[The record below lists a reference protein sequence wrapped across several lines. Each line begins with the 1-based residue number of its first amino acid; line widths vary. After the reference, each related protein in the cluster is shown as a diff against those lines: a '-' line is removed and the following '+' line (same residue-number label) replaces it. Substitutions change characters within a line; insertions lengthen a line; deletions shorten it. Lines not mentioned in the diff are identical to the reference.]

1 MGCNLDQDQP
11 KVQLKLQELS
21 CAVFKSVH
29 FSLGHSSQ
37 SKTFAKE
44 PASSSTSDG
53 WDDFDDSSWG
63 TLEDTPSK
71 STTGEDSGLSKQE
84 QMKKKRDERRL
95 KQQAAREK
103 RVAERGLKPGGLGAV
118 KKD

>member
-1 MGCNLDQDQP
+1 MLYL
-11 KVQLKLQELS
+11 KV
-21 CAVFKSVH
+21 AVH

-37 SKTFAKE
+37 SKTFTE
-44 PASSSTSDG
+44 PASSSANDG
-53 WDDFDDSSWG
+53 WGDFDDSSWG

-71 STTGEDSGLSKQE
+71 STAPEDSGLSKQE

-103 RVAERGLKPGGLGAV
+103 RVAERGLKPSGLGTV